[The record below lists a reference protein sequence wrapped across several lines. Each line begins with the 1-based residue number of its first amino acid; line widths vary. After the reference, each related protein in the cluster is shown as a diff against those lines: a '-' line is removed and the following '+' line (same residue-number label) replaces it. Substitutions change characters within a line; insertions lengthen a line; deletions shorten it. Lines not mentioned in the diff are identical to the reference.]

1 MIKHK
6 ITIYHYYQDI
16 HNPTKQIIIING
28 DYGIRYAL
36 FMALIDSHVKFDIE
50 ILKKENGE

>member
-1 MIKHK
+1 MKHK
-6 ITIYHYYQDI
+6 ITIYHYYKGEQFE
-16 HNPTKQIIIING
+16 QIIMVNG

-50 ILKKENGE
+50 ILKEEKKEY